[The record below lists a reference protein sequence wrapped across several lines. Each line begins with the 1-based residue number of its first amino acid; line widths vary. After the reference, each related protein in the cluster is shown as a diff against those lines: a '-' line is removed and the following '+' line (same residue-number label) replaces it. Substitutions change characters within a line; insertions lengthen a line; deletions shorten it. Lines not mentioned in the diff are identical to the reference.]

1 MDGNL
6 TLSMDG
12 NLTVSMDGNLTVS
25 MDGNLTVSV
34 DGNLTVSINKSALG
48 HCSQSTVT
56 VDESI
61 GELQEL
67 MMALPDY
74 ADQFLTMVC
83 NVLRE
88 YRDKCHSAYRDIVQ
102 HGADD
107 RRVISAMWAKD
118 EDISRFLRSSDIID
132 STRFF
137 VFEIRGSGS
146 LVLLCS
152 FLLPF
157 LCSACILTFS

>member
-1 MDGNL
+1 M
-6 TLSMDG
+6 
-12 NLTVSMDGNLTVS
+12 
-25 MDGNLTVSV
+25 
-34 DGNLTVSINKSALG
+34 
-48 HCSQSTVT
+48 QSTVT

-67 MMALPDY
+67 MQSLPDY

-118 EDISRFLRSSDIID
+118 EDISRFLRSVGGGGVVTWNGVGCSVILGVVLVCSGMCCTW
-132 STRFF
+132 STVCTVR
-137 VFEIRGSGS
+137 
-146 LVLLCS
+146 
-152 FLLPF
+152 
-157 LCSACILTFS
+157 

>member
-1 MDGNL
+1 
-6 TLSMDG
+6 
-12 NLTVSMDGNLTVS
+12 
-25 MDGNLTVSV
+25 
-34 DGNLTVSINKSALG
+34 
-48 HCSQSTVT
+48 VT

-67 MMALPDY
+67 MSALPDY

-83 NVLRE
+83 NVLRD

-118 EDISRFLRSSDIID
+118 EDISRFLR
-132 STRFF
+132 
-137 VFEIRGSGS
+137 
-146 LVLLCS
+146 LVTTHQLRQYTVGI
-152 FLLPF
+152 
-157 LCSACILTFS
+157 AVHVRHVGQR

>member
-1 MDGNL
+1 MIELQADIKNWF
-6 TLSMDG
+6 
-12 NLTVSMDGNLTVS
+12 V
-25 MDGNLTVSV
+25 
-34 DGNLTVSINKSALG
+34 
-48 HCSQSTVT
+48 HYSQSTVT

-118 EDISRFLRSSDIID
+118 EDISRFLRSVVLAVTWPAWRGTVQCGALPWNGKGCSVMW
-132 STRFF
+132 SGVVWVLYPGTVSSGLGAVR
-137 VFEIRGSGS
+137 VGSGVAS
-146 LVLLCS
+146 CHREMDGAK
-152 FLLPF
+152 
-157 LCSACILTFS
+157 SAVV